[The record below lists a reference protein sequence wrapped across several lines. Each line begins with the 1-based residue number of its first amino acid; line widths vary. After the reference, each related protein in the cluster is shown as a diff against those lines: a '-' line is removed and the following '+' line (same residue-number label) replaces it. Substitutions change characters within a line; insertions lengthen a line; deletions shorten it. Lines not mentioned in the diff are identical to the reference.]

1 MKNEI
6 SSTNANNTK
15 TLAIAFNDDIDLD
28 DI

>member
-28 DI
+28 TT